1 MTVADE
7 KRLLSSG
14 LSLEVLGVLFCFV
27 LPATCYKM
35 FESPV
40 NSDLTTRVFN
50 RHRVNSKDCFT
61 VSVAPFV

>member
-1 MTVADE
+1 M
-7 KRLLSSG
+7 
-14 LSLEVLGVLFCFV
+14 FCFV
-27 LPATCYKM
+27 LCGTCYKM
-35 FESPV
+35 LESPV